1 MSLRTQVSYYV
12 LAVSNERS
20 PTHIPK
26 IMNRA
31 FKVGEQ
37 YRDTGSYRNS
47 EDQFLRWIRGSLN
60 SGIKNTGGIRDLGT
74 DRSDTPAAL
83 ILVSNDKG
91 VSQHDDPWE
100 DTLAVNS
107 GYISYWGDAKA
118 DNPYGE
124 SKQNQKIKEAFDRK
138 ASGRREEVPPVLV
151 FRKPQSGA
159 VEFCG
164 LCVPDHLEIRSYQGE
179 SGAQI
184 PNYLFHFSILN
195 THSVPVSW
203 LHDRVR
209 TNSSENAPEVWKQ
222 WVRSGEIKQ
231 WPTGELLDSVGGTIR
246 RYEQTEVA
254 VSDTFRTET
263 FERYEQACTLTGI
276 QEEALLDLAHVL
288 PRSQRPELAE
298 HPENVFV
305 LNSLHHRAFDA
316 ALFTVD
322 SEYRIR
328 TSPSFEP
335 AHPFLRETITE
346 KEGEPIVFPPEVQV
360 RPGFLEELN
369 AGLSWL

>member
-1 MSLRTQVSYYV
+1 
-12 LAVSNERS
+12 
-20 PTHIPK
+20 
-26 IMNRA
+26 MNRA
-31 FKVGEQ
+31 FRIGER
-37 YRDTGSYRNS
+37 YRDTGSYRNPD
-47 EDQFLRWIRGSLN
+47 DQFLRWIRGSLS

-100 DTLAVNS
+100 DTLAVDA

-118 DNPYGE
+118 ENPYDD
-124 SKQNQKIKEAFDRK
+124 SDQNDKIKDAFDRK

-151 FRKPQSGA
+151 FRKPESGT

-164 LCVPDHLEIRSYQGE
+164 LCVPDHLEIRSYQDD

-195 THSVPVSW
+195 TQSVPVSW
-203 LHDRVR
+203 LHDRAR
-209 TNSSENAPEVWKQ
+209 TNSSQNAPDVWNQ
-222 WVRSGEIKQ
+222 WVRTGDVKQ

-246 RYEQTEVA
+246 RYEQPEVA
-254 VSDTFRTET
+254 VSEAFRAEA
-263 FERYEQACTLTGI
+263 FERYGRACTLTGI
-276 QEEALLDLAHVL
+276 REEALLDLAHVL
-288 PRSQRPELAE
+288 PRSERPELAE

-316 ALFTVD
+316 HLFTID
-322 SEYRIR
+322 SDYRIR
-328 TSPSFEP
+328 ASPSFEP
-335 AHPFLRETITE
+335 AHPFLKETIIDRQ
-346 KEGEPIVFPPEVQV
+346 GESIPFPRGLQPRSE
-360 RPGFLEELN
+360 FIEEMN
-369 AGLSWL
+369 SDIGWI